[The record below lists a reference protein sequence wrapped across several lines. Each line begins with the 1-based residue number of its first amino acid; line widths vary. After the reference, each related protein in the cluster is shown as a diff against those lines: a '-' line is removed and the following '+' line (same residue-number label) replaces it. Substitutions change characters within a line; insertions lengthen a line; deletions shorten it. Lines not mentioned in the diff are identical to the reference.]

1 VRNVLVVRG
10 VLLLFG
16 DLVFVGLC
24 CKSSMGWLDNAQR
37 FIFMLIE
44 CEINEHILH
53 KKVVLGVAEWVDE

>member
-1 VRNVLVVRG
+1 
-10 VLLLFG
+10 LLFG

>member
-1 VRNVLVVRG
+1 
-10 VLLLFG
+10 
-16 DLVFVGLC
+16 
-24 CKSSMGWLDNAQR
+24 MGWLDNAQR